1 MGEQERVEI
10 EKSRNWKWGGEEK
23 ERKGRNKG
31 GEEEDRKGRSEEG
44 KKVGREERKEGREGG
59 QSKDKE
65 RCSGRIRDRGTKE
78 TSFSGRCVPR
88 G

>member
-1 MGEQERVEI
+1 MRKAGTG
-10 EKSRNWKWGGEEK
+10 NGGGEEK
-23 ERKGRNKG
+23 ERKERNKG